1 MMNMR
6 PQPAMTPA
14 GQQMPANLQQVP
26 PANFLQQQQQQH
38 MQSMTAR
45 PDMHFMP
52 QNNMVIRP
60 QGRSAPRVKLA
71 RDGRLHRMPDMM
83 PRKYSNQSSSLIPHS
98 LQQQMQQQSLAQ
110 VQQYTAALSESEH
123 APKAVLPDNM
133 KPSPNKS
140 NDMRSYPGQRIAPE
154 AVTPPV
160 MTSPVQEKSPT
171 PPPPQQAP
179 PPVEQEA
186 EETEEVVEEVKEVKE
201 EEAPVVKRQ
210 AEKRKYNE
218 NRPYRGGRDQYRM
231 DYNGHGY
238 DGFNGYGNDYGPPMH
253 RGGYRGGYPPRYPPP
268 HRGMY
273 RGGGPPRGP
282 PRGHPDFYRG
292 GGRGRPRY

>member
-1 MMNMR
+1 
-6 PQPAMTPA
+6 
-14 GQQMPANLQQVP
+14 
-26 PANFLQQQQQQH
+26 
-38 MQSMTAR
+38 
-45 PDMHFMP
+45 
-52 QNNMVIRP
+52 
-60 QGRSAPRVKLA
+60 
-71 RDGRLHRMPDMM
+71 MPDMM

-140 NDMRSYPGQRIAPE
+140 NEMRSYPGQRIAPE

-171 PPPPQQAP
+171 PPPSQQLAP
-179 PPVEQEA
+179 PPVEPEA